1 MLRQRD
7 AAKREGRKCRE
18 VLTLLFCRLFAYGK
32 TVTWRCCYA
41 NKTRVGVLGGM
52 GA

>member
-18 VLTLLFCRLFAYGK
+18 VLKLLFLQAFRLRENYHVALLL
-32 TVTWRCCYA
+32 REQ
-41 NKTRVGVLGGM
+41 NQS
-52 GA
+52 